1 MILKARFVVP
11 VDSPV
16 IENGAVVIDDGRIT
30 AVGPAHELSAGKT
43 VDYGDAVILPGLVN
57 AHTHLELSLLAG
69 RVPPTSD
76 FIDWLQRLIALR
88 AADLSP
94 ELRAS
99 EPGASAT
106 GEPPPL
112 QRGDTGGTTS
122 DSRAERSPGA
132 PGTRA
137 DSPAYDN
144 PIADY
149 VTRAVRRGVVESVS
163 SGITTLGDIT
173 AMPQWTR
180 PALTDSPLRV
190 VSFGE
195 VIAMGTGRAHLAE
208 RLERAANLDHQ
219 TQTLHVGLSPHAPY
233 TVEPDALRACADRAR
248 QIGAPLC
255 IHVAET
261 REEEMFTRDRA
272 GPFADFLRRLGLW
285 DEQIPRSGCT
295 PVELCAAAG
304 LLGPET
310 LLAHANYV
318 SDADIAAIAAS
329 RASVAYCPRTHE
341 AFGHDP
347 HRFRDMLRAGVN
359 VCLGTDSL
367 ASSPSLSILDELRF
381 LRMKCHDVAPSDLLA
396 MATLRGAGAL
406 GFADIT
412 GSITPGKSADL
423 VVIPLIPSKR
433 AAWESFLDS
442 AAIPLA
448 VYIDG
453 TRRSASFYC

>member
-11 VDSPV
+11 VDAPV
-16 IENGAVVIDDGRIT
+16 IENGAVSVDDRRVA
-30 AVGPAHELSAGKT
+30 AVGPARELSGGKT
-43 VDYGDAVILPGLVN
+43 IDYGDAVILPGLVN

-94 ELRAS
+94 DPRAS

-106 GEPPPL
+106 GEPPPFPSEA
-112 QRGDTGGTTS
+112 TGG
-122 DSRAERSPGA
+122 
-132 PGTRA
+132 
-137 DSPAYDN
+137 AY
-144 PIADY
+144 I
-149 VTRAVRRGVVESVS
+149 TRAVRRGIAESVS
-163 SGITTLGDIT
+163 SGVTTIGDIT
-173 AMPQWTR
+173 AMPQWSR
-180 PALTDSPLRV
+180 PALADSPLRA

-195 VIAMGTGRAHLAE
+195 VIAMGTGRDRLAH
-208 RLERAANLDHQ
+208 RLDSAANLDHQ
-219 TQTLHVGLSPHAPY
+219 RQTLRVGLSPHAPY
-233 TVEPDALRACADRAR
+233 TVEPDALRACAERAR
-248 QIGAPLC
+248 EIAAPLC

-261 REEEMFTRDRA
+261 REEETFTRDRT
-272 GPFADFLRRLGLW
+272 GPFANFLRTLGLW
-285 DEQIPRSGCT
+285 DEEIPASGYS
-295 PVELCAAAG
+295 PIELCAAAG
-304 LLGPET
+304 LLGSET

-329 RASVAYCPRTHE
+329 RSSVAYCPRTHD

-381 LRMKCHDVAPSDLLA
+381 LRMKCHDVSPGDLLA

-406 GFADIT
+406 GFADLT
-412 GSITPGKSADL
+412 GSLTPGKSADL
-423 VVIPLIPSKR
+423 VIVPLTSSKR
-433 AAWESFLDS
+433 ASWEVFLDS
-442 AAIPLA
+442 AVVPLA
-448 VYIDG
+448 VYIAG
-453 TRRSASFYC
+453 TRRCGSFYC